1 MRSINLTVFT
11 PALVLFL
18 LALPQHAETK
28 DLSKIR
34 LELDHINMEYDGQN
48 ELCSIT
54 EQSLFIEPKK
64 EFMKEGRTLHL
75 TLEEYSYRTGLK
87 FMLGEQTIVPS
98 EQAVFFEDGKLAL
111 IVVDWSG
118 IVGSTSAHD
127 FFVRGV
133 EIEACAEAFLPTT
146 DRSSHDTS
154 LQNAVVKNLD
164 DVEALVSTGDKT
176 AAIGEL
182 YVLRERLDGCG
193 EAPDKNDWI
202 AYCDEQAL
210 IREYIDLLIANLTD

>member
-1 MRSINLTVFT
+1 MRSANLTAF
-11 PALVLFL
+11 ASAFVLFL
-18 LALPQHAETK
+18 LALPQYAETK
-28 DLSKIR
+28 DLSKTRVVPEYIN
-34 LELDHINMEYDGQN
+34 LEFDDLN

-54 EQSLFIEPKK
+54 EELLSIEPKK
-64 EFMKEGRTLHL
+64 EFMKKGRIIHL
-75 TLEEYSYRTGLK
+75 TLEEHSRRTGLK

-98 EQAVFFEDGKLAL
+98 EQTVFAEEGKVAL
-111 IVVDWSG
+111 IVVDWRG
-118 IVGSTSAHD
+118 IAESTSAHD

-133 EIEACAEAFLPTT
+133 DIEVCAEAFAPRA
-146 DRSSHDTS
+146 DSSSGDTS

-182 YVLRERLDGCG
+182 HILRERLDGCG